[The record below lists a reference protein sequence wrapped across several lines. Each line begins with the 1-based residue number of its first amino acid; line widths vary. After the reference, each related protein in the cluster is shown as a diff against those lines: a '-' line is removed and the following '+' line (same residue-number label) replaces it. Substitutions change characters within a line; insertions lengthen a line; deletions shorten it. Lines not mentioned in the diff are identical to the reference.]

1 MSDVFEFGPG
11 AGDGFDGG
19 LPASAQVSYLSKGHC
34 LIVAEAEFGLALGKR
49 LEGLQCTVLVSDE
62 TRDKPELMLT
72 EDGERLLAANIVS
85 CNGYLGAFDV
95 QLRSGDGVV
104 SAASAA
110 QLGIDAFD
118 VIFDAGGQP
127 LIEQSTVP
135 LGYFAPRSE
144 ERLDADLEEA
154 NEMVG
159 EFEKPI
165 FSLYDQSKCAHGAS
179 NKRGCDA
186 CVNACSAGAI
196 QSLGNIIELDIMLCM
211 GCGTCAVVCPTGAL
225 RFAFPDAVTSL
236 KQLREILQ
244 MSEGALRTVLF
255 YDAEAGEEYLQ
266 AQRDAIPDSM
276 VPVAVEEVSSIGMD
290 VWLSLLAFGAGN
302 VVMLCADSD
311 SADAQLIA
319 EQIGHAQDMLAG
331 LGVSANAIQL
341 LGMAQGAKVDSIE
354 ALPAWVSEPATYALF
369 DDKRQ
374 LVRRA
379 MDRLLASATV
389 EVPEV
394 VALKSGA
401 PFGAISANS
410 DKCTLCMAC
419 TSACP
424 TSALLSMGGDEPG
437 LKFVEEACVQCG
449 LCRDTCPE
457 DALSREA
464 RYLFDTNTAREARVL
479 HREEP
484 FRCLRCAKPF
494 ATRSGIEAITAK
506 LATHP
511 MFKEPGA
518 LNRLKMCEDCRVVDM
533 MENNSSTLNS

>member
-1 MSDVFEFGPG
+1 
-11 AGDGFDGG
+11 
-19 LPASAQVSYLSKGHC
+19 
-34 LIVAEAEFGLALGKR
+34 
-49 LEGLQCTVLVSDE
+49 
-62 TRDKPELMLT
+62 
-72 EDGERLLAANIVS
+72 
-85 CNGYLGAFDV
+85 
-95 QLRSGDGVV
+95 
-104 SAASAA
+104 
-110 QLGIDAFD
+110 
-118 VIFDAGGQP
+118 
-127 LIEQSTVP
+127 
-135 LGYFAPRSE
+135 
-144 ERLDADLEEA
+144 
-154 NEMVG
+154 
-159 EFEKPI
+159 
-165 FSLYDQSKCAHGAS
+165 
-179 NKRGCDA
+179 
-186 CVNACSAGAI
+186 
-196 QSLGNIIELDIMLCM
+196 
-211 GCGTCAVVCPTGAL
+211 
-225 RFAFPDAVTSL
+225 
-236 KQLREILQ
+236 

-394 VALKSGA
+394 VALKPGA

-449 LCRDTCPE
+449 LCRDTCPPIPLVKRGSCI
-457 DALSREA
+457 AKSRFA
-464 RYLFDTNTAREARVL
+464 VCAAPSRSPHAAGLKRSPPSSPL
-479 HREEP
+479 I
-484 FRCLRCAKPF
+484 RCLKSRA
-494 ATRSGIEAITAK
+494 R
-506 LATHP
+506 
-511 MFKEPGA
+511 
-518 LNRLKMCEDCRVVDM
+518 
-533 MENNSSTLNS
+533 